1 MARISLNQTFLG
13 TMFIV
18 VSLFLS
24 GCASSASSRYWGKTV
39 APTDNVLRYISGS
52 EPESLD
58 PAFGTGQPEARVYMA
73 LYEGLVEYHPKT
85 MEPIPAIAERWELSP
100 DGTEYIFHLRK
111 NAKFTNGDPITA
123 KDFVYTFRRALSP
136 ELASRNANLGYYI
149 KYSEAYN
156 SGNMFV
162 KDANGQF
169 LLAKDFVKE
178 TEKKASDTP
187 EAEPEMKPESAP
199 ANFGAATEFQ
209 SFMNAPE
216 RLVVKGSEK
225 ERAKQL
231 EADPKLKAA
240 VEGKELV
247 PVTAENLGVEAVDD
261 YTLRLKLYQP
271 APYFIQLI
279 PHQLFRVV
287 HQPSIERF
295 GKDWQR
301 AGNIVTSGA
310 FMMSVHRPYDEL
322 VVVRNPHYWDAG
334 SVRLDA
340 IEFYPLEEQTT
351 MMNLY
356 KGGSVDAIYNHTTPP
371 AWLDEIRKFK
381 SEYQDHPE
389 VANEYYSISVKKP
402 PMDNLKVRQAF
413 SLAIDRF
420 ALAQFRKTP
429 KPLSNFT
436 PDGIFPKYDEAR
448 KKVYGERLKAENMT
462 VEEWSKGRLF
472 DAEKA
477 RRLMT
482 EAGYPVVKAGN
493 GWSCPTFPVDKVTLS
508 YNTAESNK
516 AVAEF
521 NQAQWKQN
529 LGITI
534 PLKNMEWKTF
544 LPFRSGVQYEGVAR
558 NAWVG
563 DYMDP
568 FTFLNLFYSP
578 TNDGAT
584 GFHDPKYDALLDAA
598 NKELDEQKRL
608 EMLAAAEFQVLQE
621 QLVIPLVTQATNW
634 IKKPYVKGMYPN
646 PGTLHAWKFVYLETD
661 PNKWDTNADNLMKE
675 SDASVDEQINR
686 LTATMAARK

>member
-13 TMFIV
+13 TMLLA

-39 APTDNVLRYISGS
+39 APTDNVLRYVSGS

-58 PAFGTGQPEARVYMA
+58 PGFGTGQPEARLYMA

-100 DGTEYIFHLRK
+100 DGTEYLFHLRK

-162 KDANGQF
+162 KDTNGQF

-178 TEKKASDTP
+178 TEKKASDAP
-187 EAEPEMKPESAP
+187 EVKTEIAS
-199 ANFGAATEFQ
+199 ANFGAPTGFQ
-209 SFMNAPE
+209 NFINSPE
-216 RLVVKGSEK
+216 RLIVKGDEK

-231 EADPKLKAA
+231 EANPKLKAA

-247 PVTAENLGVEAVDD
+247 PVTAEDVGVEAVDD

-287 HQPSIERF
+287 HQPSIEKH
-295 GKDWQR
+295 GKNWQR
-301 AGNIVTSGA
+301 VGNIVTSGA
-310 FMMSVHRPYDEL
+310 FMLSVHRPYDKL
-322 VVVRNPHYWDAG
+322 VVVRNPNYWDAAN
-334 SVRLDA
+334 VKLDG
-340 IEFYPLEEQTT
+340 IEFYPLEEATT

-371 AWLDEIRKFK
+371 AWLDEIKRFK

-389 VANEYYSISVKKP
+389 VANEYYSLSVKKP
-402 PMDNLKVRQAF
+402 PMDNLKVRQAL
-413 SLAIDRF
+413 SLAIDRR
-420 ALAQFRKTP
+420 ALAQFRQTP
-429 KPLSNFT
+429 KPLSYFT
-436 PDGIFPKYDEAR
+436 PVGIFPKYDEAR
-448 KKVYGERLKAENMT
+448 RKIFTEKLKPENIT
-462 VEEWSKGRLF
+462 ADEWFEQRLF
-472 DAEKA
+472 NPEKA
-477 RRLMT
+477 RQLMT
-482 EAGYPVVKAGN
+482 EAGFPVVKSGN
-493 GWSCPTFPVDKVTLS
+493 GWSCPTFPVDKVSLS

-516 AVAEF
+516 AIAEF

-534 PLKNMEWKTF
+534 SLKNQEWKTF
-544 LPFRSGVQYEGVAR
+544 LPERSGVKYEGIAR

-578 TNDGAT
+578 VNDGAT
-584 GFHDPKYDALLDAA
+584 GFWDPKYDAQLDAA

-608 EMLAAAEFQVLQE
+608 EMLATAEFQVLQE

-634 IKKPYVKGMYPN
+634 IKKPYVKGLYPN

-661 PNKWDTNADNLMKE
+661 PNKWDTNADNLIKE
-675 SDASVDEQINR
+675 SDPQVDEQIKR
-686 LTATMAARK
+686 LMATMKQ

>member
-13 TMFIV
+13 TMFVV

-24 GCASSASSRYWGKTV
+24 GCTSSANNRYWGKTV

-73 LYEGLVEYHPKT
+73 LYEGLLEYHPKT

-111 NAKFTNGDPITA
+111 NAKFSNGDPITA

-162 KDANGQF
+162 KDGDGQF

-187 EAEPEMKPESAP
+187 EAEPETKTESAA

-209 SFMNAPE
+209 TFINAPE

-271 APYFIQLI
+271 APYFVQLI

-301 AGNIVTSGA
+301 VGNIVGSGA
-310 FMMSVHRPYDEL
+310 FMLSVHRPYDEL
-322 VVVRNPHYWDAG
+322 VVVKNPNYWDAPN
-334 SVRLDA
+334 VRLDA
-340 IEFYPLEEQTT
+340 IEFYPLEESTT

-356 KGGSVDAIYNHTTPP
+356 KGGSIDSVYNHIVPP
-371 AWLDEIRKFK
+371 AWLDEIRQYK

-389 VANEYYSISVKKP
+389 VANEYYSLSVKKP
-402 PMDNLKVRQAF
+402 PMDNLKVRQAL
-413 SLAIDRF
+413 SLAIDRH

-448 KKVYGERLKAENMT
+448 RKVFGERLKAENIS
-462 VEEWSKGRLF
+462 VEEWSKQRLF
-472 DAEKA
+472 DPEKA

-493 GWSCPTFPVDKVTLS
+493 GWICPTFPVDKVTLN

-544 LPFRSGVQYEGVAR
+544 LPFRSGVQYEGIAR

-578 TNDGAT
+578 QNDGAT
-584 GFHDPKYDALLDAA
+584 GWHDPKYDALLDAA

-608 EMLAAAEFQVLQE
+608 EMLATAEFQVLQE

-634 IKKPYVKGMYPN
+634 IKKPYVKGLYPN

-675 SDASVDEQINR
+675 SDPQVDEQIR
-686 LTATMAARK
+686 RVMATMQK